1 MGAFCIMTLGAYKLK
16 DLLLAKINL
25 FTIFFL
31 IVLPRLLWVFLM
43 PTKPVSDYFCF
54 YTYAKNAS
62 RGLFHAYDKTFVL
75 FRFRFG
81 YSLILASVFK
91 IFGSSVLV
99 AKLFNV
105 FLSVILGIIIFHTV
119 NYLFGKDVAFY
130 SIILFAFWSSQIMY
144 NSF

>member
-1 MGAFCIMTLGAYKLK
+1 MTLGAYKLK